1 MLGIPINIPN
11 AITLFRI
18 VLIPVFIVAFFLPDF
33 SWKHVLLTVLFF
45 VAAISDWFDGFLARA
60 LKQQSAFGAFLDPV
74 ADKLMVAT
82 AMALLVMANHSALMA
97 LPAVVI
103 IGREIAV
110 SALREW
116 MAKLGENAKVKVS
129 FMGKVKTFTQLWA
142 IGFLLY
148 QKPIG
153 NFQPMIVGYIL
164 LYIAAILTLWS
175 MFVYLSAAWPAL
187 TRPEHVNN
195 KEP

>member
-1 MLGIPINIPN
+1 MLGIPLNIPN

-18 VLIPVFIVAFFLPDF
+18 VLIPVFIAAFFLPGF
-33 SWKHVLLTVLFF
+33 SWKHLLLTGLFF
-45 VAAISDWFDGFLARA
+45 LAGISDWFDGYLARR

-82 AMALLVMANHSALMA
+82 AMALLVSAHPGALMA
-97 LPAVVI
+97 LPAIVI

-116 MAKLGENAKVKVS
+116 MANLGENAKVKVS

-148 QKPIG
+148 NKPIG
-153 NFQPMIVGYIL
+153 GFQPMLVGYVL
-164 LYIAAILTLWS
+164 LYVAAILTLWS
-175 MFVYLSAAWPAL
+175 MFVYLSAAWPSL
-187 TRPEHVNN
+187 MRSGRNDSE
-195 KEP
+195 KQ

>member
-1 MLGIPINIPN
+1 MLGIPLNIPN
-11 AITLFRI
+11 TITLFRI
-18 VLIPVFIVAFFLPDF
+18 VLIPVFVIAFFLPEF
-33 SWKHVLLTVLFF
+33 SWKHIFLTALFF
-45 VAAISDWFDGFLARA
+45 LASISDWFDGYLARR

-82 AMALLVMANHSALMA
+82 AMTLLVMAYPRALMV

-116 MAKLGENAKVKVS
+116 MASLGENAKVKVS

-148 QKPIG
+148 NKPIG
-153 NFQPMIVGYIL
+153 SFEPLSVGYVL
-164 LYIAAILTLWS
+164 LYMAAILTLWS
-175 MFVYLSAAWPAL
+175 MFVYLSAAWPSL
-187 TRPEHVNN
+187 TRSGQGDS

>member
-1 MLGIPINIPN
+1 MLGIPLNTPN
-11 AITLFRI
+11 TITLFRI
-18 VLIPVFIVAFFLPDF
+18 VLIPIFIAAFFLPEF
-33 SWKHVLLTVLFF
+33 SWKHQLLTSLFF
-45 VAAISDWFDGFLARA
+45 VAGISDWFDGYLARR

-82 AMALLVMANHSALMA
+82 AMALLISAHPGALMA

-116 MAKLGENAKVKVS
+116 MANLGETKKVKVNLI
-129 FMGKVKTFTQLWA
+129 GKFKTFTQLLA

-148 QKPIG
+148 AKDIG
-153 NFQPMIVGYIL
+153 SFQPLLVGYVL
-164 LYIAAILTLWS
+164 LYLAAILTLWS
-175 MFVYLSAAWPAL
+175 MLVYLSAAWPSL
-187 TRPEHVNN
+187 SRSGMGKP
-195 KEP
+195 KDP

>member
-1 MLGIPINIPN
+1 MLGLPLNVPN

-18 VLIPVFIVAFFLPDF
+18 VLIPIFIAAFFIPDF
-33 SWKHVLLTVLFF
+33 SWKHLLLTTLFF
-45 VAAISDWFDGFLARA
+45 FAGVSDWFDGYLARK

-74 ADKLMVAT
+74 ADKLMVT
-82 AMALLVMANHSALMA
+82 IAMALLVNAHPGALMA

-116 MAKLGENAKVKVS
+116 MASLGENAKVKVS
-129 FMGKVKTFTQLWA
+129 YVGKVKTFTQLLA

-148 QKPIG
+148 EKDIG
-153 NFQPMIVGYIL
+153 SFQPLLVGYVL

-175 MFVYLSAAWPAL
+175 MFVYLSAAWPSL
-187 TRPEHVNN
+187 TRNSGG
-195 KEP
+195 K

>member
-1 MLGIPINIPN
+1 MLGIPLNVPN
-11 AITLFRI
+11 SITLFRI
-18 VLIPVFIVAFFLPDF
+18 VLIPIFIVAFFLPDF
-33 SWKHVLLTVLFF
+33 SWKHWLLTALFF
-45 VAAISDWFDGFLARA
+45 VAGISDWFDGFLARA

-82 AMALLVMANHSALMA
+82 AMALLVSAHPGGLMA

-116 MAKLGENAKVKVS
+116 MANLGENAKVKVS
-129 FMGKVKTFTQLWA
+129 FIGKVKTFTQLWA

-148 QKPIG
+148 EKPIG
-153 NFQPMIVGYIL
+153 RFEPMVVGYIL

-175 MFVYLSAAWPAL
+175 MFVYLSAAWPSL
-187 TRPEHVNN
+187 TRGSAGQD

>member
-1 MLGIPINIPN
+1 MLGIPLNVPN

-18 VLIPVFIVAFFLPDF
+18 VLIPIFIAAFYLPDF
-33 SWKHVLLTVLFF
+33 SWKHLLLTAVFF
-45 VAAISDWFDGFLARA
+45 VAGVSDWFDGYMARR
-60 LKQQSAFGAFLDPV
+60 LKQQSAFGTFLDPV

-82 AMALLVMANHSALMA
+82 AMALLVSAHPGALMA

-116 MAKLGENAKVKVS
+116 MAELGENRKVKVS
-129 FMGKVKTFTQLWA
+129 FIGKVKTFTQLWA

-148 QKPIG
+148 EHEIG
-153 NFQPMIVGYIL
+153 RFQPMIVGYVL
-164 LYIAAILTLWS
+164 LYMAAILTLWS
-175 MFVYLSAAWPAL
+175 MFVYLSAAWPSL
-187 TRPEHVNN
+187 TRSG
-195 KEP
+195 KK

>member
-1 MLGIPINIPN
+1 MLGIPMNVPN

-18 VLIPVFIVAFFLPDF
+18 VLIPIFIAAFFLPDF
-33 SWKHVLLTVLFF
+33 SWKHLLLTTLFF
-45 VAAISDWFDGFLARA
+45 FAGISDWFDGYLARK

-74 ADKLMVAT
+74 ADKLMVT
-82 AMALLVMANHSALMA
+82 IAMALLVSAHPGALMA

-116 MAKLGENAKVKVS
+116 MASLGENAKVKVS
-129 FMGKVKTFTQLWA
+129 YVGKVKTFTQLLA

-148 QKPIG
+148 EKDIG
-153 NFQPMIVGYIL
+153 SFQPLLVGYVL

-175 MFVYLSAAWPAL
+175 MFVYLSAAWPSL
-187 TRPEHVNN
+187 TRNHPG
-195 KEP
+195 K

>member
-1 MLGIPINIPN
+1 MLGIPLNIPN
-11 AITLFRI
+11 TITLFRI
-18 VLIPVFIVAFFLPDF
+18 VLIPVFVIAFFLPEF
-33 SWKHVLLTVLFF
+33 SWKHIFLTALFF
-45 VAAISDWFDGFLARA
+45 LASISDWFDGYLARR

-82 AMALLVMANHSALMA
+82 AMTLLVMAYPRALMV

-116 MAKLGENAKVKVS
+116 MASLGENAKVKVS

-148 QKPIG
+148 NKPIG
-153 NFQPMIVGYIL
+153 SFEPLSVGYVL
-164 LYIAAILTLWS
+164 LYMAAILTLWS
-175 MFVYLSAAWPAL
+175 MFVYLSAAWPSL
-187 TRPEHVNN
+187 TRSGQGKRKQP
-195 KEP
+195 

>member
-1 MLGIPINIPN
+1 MLGIPFNIPN
-11 AITLFRI
+11 GITLFRI
-18 VLIPVFIVAFFLPDF
+18 VLIPIFIAAFFLPEF
-33 SWKHVLLTVLFF
+33 SWKHILLTALFF
-45 VAAISDWFDGFLARA
+45 VAGVSDWVDGFLARR

-82 AMALLVMANHSALMA
+82 AMALLVNAHPGLLMV

-116 MAKLGENAKVKVS
+116 MANLGENAKVKVS

-148 QKPIG
+148 AEPIG
-153 NFQPMIVGYIL
+153 RVQPMLVGYVL
-164 LYIAAILTLWS
+164 LYVAAILTLWS
-175 MFVYLSAAWPAL
+175 MFVYLSAAWPSL
-187 TRPEHVNN
+187 IRSRGEGKQP
-195 KEP
+195 

>member
-1 MLGIPINIPN
+1 MLGIPLNIPN

-18 VLIPVFIVAFFLPDF
+18 ILIPVFIVAFFLPDF
-33 SWKHVLLTVLFF
+33 SWKHIFLTGLFF
-45 VAAISDWFDGFLARA
+45 LASISDWFDGYLARL

-82 AMALLVMANHSALMA
+82 AMTLLVMANPRALMA

-116 MAKLGENAKVKVS
+116 MASLGENAKVKVA
-129 FMGKVKTFTQLWA
+129 FIGKVKTFTQLWS

-148 QKPIG
+148 SKPIG
-153 NFQPMIVGYIL
+153 SFQPMIVGYVL
-164 LYIAAILTLWS
+164 LYMAAILTLWS
-175 MFVYLSAAWPAL
+175 MLKYLSAAWPSL
-187 TRPEHVNN
+187 MRSGLNDE
-195 KEP
+195 K

>member
-1 MLGIPINIPN
+1 MLGIPLNTPN
-11 AITLFRI
+11 TITLFRI
-18 VLIPVFIVAFFLPDF
+18 ILIPVFIVAFFLPGF
-33 SWKHVLLTVLFF
+33 SWKHLLLTAVFF
-45 VAAISDWFDGFLARA
+45 VAGVSDWFDGYLARR

-82 AMALLVMANHSALMA
+82 AMTLLVSAHPGALMA

-116 MAKLGENAKVKVS
+116 MANLGETAKVKVS

-148 QKPIG
+148 SKAIG
-153 NFQPMIVGYIL
+153 SFQPMVVGYVL
-164 LYIAAILTLWS
+164 LYMAAILTLWS
-175 MFVYLSAAWPAL
+175 MFVYLNAAWPSLA
-187 TRPEHVNN
+187 RSGQVES
-195 KEP
+195 KEK

>member
-1 MLGIPINIPN
+1 MLGIPLNVPN

-18 VLIPVFIVAFFLPDF
+18 VLIPIFIVAFFLPEF
-33 SWKHVLLTVLFF
+33 SWKHLLLTGVFF
-45 VAAISDWFDGFLARA
+45 LAGISDWFDGFLARR

-82 AMALLVMANHSALMA
+82 AVALLISAHPRALMA
-97 LPAVVI
+97 LPAIVI

-116 MAKLGENAKVKVS
+116 MASLGENAKVKVN
-129 FMGKVKTFTQLWA
+129 FMGKVKTFAQLLA

-148 QKPIG
+148 SKPIG
-153 NFQPMIVGYIL
+153 SFQPMVFGYIL
-164 LYIAAILTLWS
+164 LYVAAILTLWS
-175 MFVYLSAAWPAL
+175 MFVYLSAAWPSL
-187 TRPEHVNN
+187 TRSGRNN
-195 KEP
+195 AEKQ

>member
-1 MLGIPINIPN
+1 MLGIPLNTPN
-11 AITLFRI
+11 TITLFRI
-18 VLIPVFIVAFFLPDF
+18 ILIPVFIVAFFLPDF
-33 SWKHVLLTVLFF
+33 SWKHLLLTAVFF
-45 VAAISDWFDGFLARA
+45 VAGVSDWFDGYLARR

-82 AMALLVMANHSALMA
+82 AMTLLVSAHPGALMA

-116 MAKLGENAKVKVS
+116 MANLGETAKVKVS

-148 QKPIG
+148 SKAIG
-153 NFQPMIVGYIL
+153 SFQPMVVGYVL
-164 LYIAAILTLWS
+164 LYMAAILTLWS
-175 MFVYLSAAWPAL
+175 MFVYLNAAWPSLA
-187 TRPEHVNN
+187 RSGQVES
-195 KEP
+195 KEK

>member
-1 MLGIPINIPN
+1 MLGIPMNVPN

-18 VLIPVFIVAFFLPDF
+18 VLIPIFIAAFFLPDF
-33 SWKHVLLTVLFF
+33 SWKHLLLTTLFF
-45 VAAISDWFDGFLARA
+45 FAGISDWFDGYLARK

-74 ADKLMVAT
+74 ADKLMVT
-82 AMALLVMANHSALMA
+82 IAMALLVSAHPGALMA

-116 MAKLGENAKVKVS
+116 MASLGENAKVKVS
-129 FMGKVKTFTQLWA
+129 YVGKVKTATQLLA

-148 QKPIG
+148 EKDIG
-153 NFQPMIVGYIL
+153 SFQPLLVGYVL

-175 MFVYLSAAWPAL
+175 MFVYLSAAWPSL
-187 TRPEHVNN
+187 TRNSSG
-195 KEP
+195 K

>member
-1 MLGIPINIPN
+1 MLGIPLNIPN
-11 AITLFRI
+11 SITLFRI
-18 VLIPVFIVAFFLPDF
+18 VLIPIFIIAFFLPDF
-33 SWKHVLLTVLFF
+33 SWKHWLLTALFF
-45 VAAISDWFDGFLARA
+45 VAGISDWFDGFLARA

-82 AMALLVMANHSALMA
+82 AMALLVSAHPGALMA

-116 MAKLGENAKVKVS
+116 MANLGENAKVKVS
-129 FMGKVKTFTQLWA
+129 FIGKVKTFTQLWA

-148 QKPIG
+148 EKPIG
-153 NFQPMIVGYIL
+153 SFQPMLVGYIL

-175 MFVYLSAAWPAL
+175 MFVYLSAAWPSL
-187 TRPEHVNN
+187 TRGSAGQP

>member
-1 MLGIPINIPN
+1 MLGIHLNIPN

-18 VLIPVFIVAFFLPDF
+18 VLIPIFIIAFFLPDF
-33 SWKHVLLTVLFF
+33 SWKHLLLTAVFF
-45 VAAISDWFDGFLARA
+45 VAGISDWFDGYLARA

-82 AMALLVMANHSALMA
+82 AMTLLVSAHPGALMA

-116 MAKLGENAKVKVS
+116 MASLGENAKVKVS

-148 QKPIG
+148 KKPIG
-153 NFQPMIVGYIL
+153 NFEPMIVGYIL

-175 MFVYLSAAWPAL
+175 MFVYLSAAWPSL
-187 TRPEHVNN
+187 TRNSSG
-195 KEP
+195 

>member
-1 MLGIPINIPN
+1 MLGIPLNIPN

-18 VLIPVFIVAFFLPDF
+18 VLIPIFIVAFFLPEF
-33 SWKHVLLTVLFF
+33 SWKHLLLTGLFF
-45 VAAISDWFDGFLARA
+45 LAGISDWFDGYLARR

-82 AMALLVMANHSALMA
+82 AMALLVMAHHRALMA

-116 MAKLGENAKVKVS
+116 MASLGENTKVKVS
-129 FMGKVKTFTQLWA
+129 FMGKVKTFAQLLA

-148 QKPIG
+148 EKDIG
-153 NFQPMIVGYIL
+153 SFQVMAVGYVL
-164 LYIAAILTLWS
+164 LYLAAILTLWS
-175 MFVYLSAAWPAL
+175 MFVYLSAAWPSL
-187 TRPEHVNN
+187 TRSGRGGS
-195 KEP
+195 KEQ

>member
-1 MLGIPINIPN
+1 MLGIPLNVPN

-18 VLIPVFIVAFFLPDF
+18 VLIPIFIVAFFLPDF
-33 SWKHVLLTVLFF
+33 SWKHLLLTGLFF
-45 VAAISDWFDGFLARA
+45 LAGISDWFDGYLARR

-82 AMALLVMANHSALMA
+82 AMTLLVMVQHTILMA

-116 MAKLGENAKVKVS
+116 MASLGENAKVKVS
-129 FMGKVKTFTQLWA
+129 FIGKFKTATQLLA

-148 QKPIG
+148 SKPIG
-153 NFQPMIVGYIL
+153 SFQPMVVGYVL
-164 LYIAAILTLWS
+164 LYVAAILTLWS
-175 MFVYLSAAWPAL
+175 MFVYLSAAWPSL
-187 TRPEHVNN
+187 TRSG
-195 KEP
+195 KK

>member
-1 MLGIPINIPN
+1 MLGIPLNIPN
-11 AITLFRI
+11 TITLFRI
-18 VLIPVFIVAFFLPDF
+18 VLIPIFIAAFFLPDF
-33 SWKHVLLTVLFF
+33 SWKHLLLTALFF
-45 VAAISDWFDGFLARA
+45 IAGISDYFDGYLARR

-82 AMALLVMANHSALMA
+82 AMTLLVYAHPGALMA

-116 MAKLGENAKVKVS
+116 MANLGETKKVKVNLI
-129 FMGKVKTFTQLWA
+129 GKFKTFTQLLA

-148 QKPIG
+148 AKDIG
-153 NFQPMIVGYIL
+153 SFQPLLVGYVL
-164 LYIAAILTLWS
+164 LYMAAILTLWS
-175 MFVYLSAAWPAL
+175 MLVYLSAAWPSL
-187 TRPEHVNN
+187 SRSGMTGRKDP
-195 KEP
+195 

>member
-1 MLGIPINIPN
+1 MLGIPLNIPN
-11 AITLFRI
+11 AITLFRL
-18 VLIPVFIVAFFLPDF
+18 VLIPVFIAAFFLPDF
-33 SWKHVLLTVLFF
+33 GWKHLLLTALFF
-45 VAAISDWFDGFLARA
+45 IAGVSDWFDGYLARR
-60 LKQQSAFGAFLDPV
+60 LRQQSDFGAFLDPV

-82 AMALLVMANHSALMA
+82 AMALLVNVHPGALMA

-116 MAKLGENAKVKVS
+116 MANLGENATVKVN

-148 QKPIG
+148 AKPIG
-153 NFQPMIVGYIL
+153 SFQPMLVGYVL

-175 MFVYLSAAWPAL
+175 MFVYLSAAWPSL
-187 TRPEHVNN
+187 TRSGQGKRKQP
-195 KEP
+195 

>member
-1 MLGIPINIPN
+1 MLGIPLNIPN

-18 VLIPVFIVAFFLPDF
+18 VLIPVFIVAYFLPDF
-33 SWKHVLLTVLFF
+33 AWKHLLLTALFF
-45 VAAISDWFDGFLARA
+45 IAGISDWFDGYLARR

-82 AMALLVMANHSALMA
+82 AMTLLVSAPPGKVSSLFIA

-116 MAKLGENAKVKVS
+116 MAGVGENTKVKVS
-129 FMGKVKTFTQLWA
+129 FLGKVKTFTQLWA

-148 QKPIG
+148 EKEIG
-153 NFQPMIVGYIL
+153 SFQPTVVGYVL
-164 LYIAAILTLWS
+164 LYVAAILTLWS
-175 MFVYLSAAWPAL
+175 MFVYLSAAWPSL
-187 TRPEHVNN
+187 MRSG
-195 KEP
+195 KGK